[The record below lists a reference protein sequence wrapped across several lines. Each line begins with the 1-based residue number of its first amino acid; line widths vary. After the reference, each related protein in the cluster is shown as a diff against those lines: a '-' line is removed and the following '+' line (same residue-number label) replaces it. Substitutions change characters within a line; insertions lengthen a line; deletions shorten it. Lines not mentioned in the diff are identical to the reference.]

1 MIRDNEPLRIFV
13 AMPGTPQSMGGKS
26 IPWPEPENV
35 KKFFF
40 EKIVLQLKQDL
51 QYEVI
56 LQIEKDKHL
65 AGVIHDSMFAETWKS
80 DVYIADLTG
89 NNANVYLELGVRWAI
104 KDNITVP
111 VSQDVASVKFNAA
124 YARVIPYSNNPAL
137 LERAINDVVMAIK
150 EGLVDK
156 NHIDSPVR
164 SRSDIV
170 AMSRDAI
177 KAYEN
182 VIKQQEDE
190 IQSLKVAQGRN
201 LLDIAQGTKDPEQRL
216 ALYQE
221 ALKANPTFMEA
232 YLPLAQEQR
241 KQGLSDEALKTLKQA
256 ISLFPKNAEFYREQG
271 VTYKKKEQL
280 EDAATQLRTAVTLN
294 DKDSE
299 AWSNLGGLLR
309 EIGTKNM
316 PYNWNILRE
325 ARDSYQKALS
335 LDDRNTYAQGNVA
348 KLDLLLSRVDPERRA
363 KALEE
368 LDTLEALCRLDL
380 KKNAEDYWTWFDHAD
395 SFLLS
400 GDVDKG
406 SRLYQDAVRLVP
418 LEYRE
423 SVLSSVVF
431 PLTNLLSA
439 DVLDDAVKVAVQKI
453 IEDLKA
459 AQIQ

>member
-1 MIRDNEPLRIFV
+1 MSKGNEPLRVFV

-26 IPWPEPENV
+26 VPWPEPENV

-51 QYEVI
+51 QYEVT

-111 VSQDVASVKFNAA
+111 VSQDVVSVKFNAA

-190 IQSLKVAQGRN
+190 IQSL
-201 LLDIAQGTKDPEQRL
+201 
-216 ALYQE
+216 
-221 ALKANPTFMEA
+221 
-232 YLPLAQEQR
+232 
-241 KQGLSDEALKTLKQA
+241 SDEALKTLKQA

-280 EDAATQLRTAVTLN
+280 EDAATSLRTAVTLN

-325 ARDSYQKALS
+325 ARDSYQKALN

-406 SRLYQDAVRLVP
+406 GRLYKDAVRLVP

-431 PLTNLLSA
+431 PLTNLLFA